1 MVGVCPGVKAI
12 DVVISHSDDV
22 SAGSELFAAVFLDCE
37 PTIMMNSIKRLIATA
52 LIPCMALAGV
62 PLTAQAAMVSTEQAM
77 VTPAGDADRE
87 QVSTFFNR
95 ADVQTALQ
103 AQGVDANA
111 AIERVQ
117 AMSDVEVAQLADR
130 VDQAP
135 AGAGVVGIL
144 FTVFL
149 VLLVTDILGLTSV
162 FPFTR
167 SIR

>member
-1 MVGVCPGVKAI
+1 MVVCRLVKAV
-12 DVVISHSDDV
+12 DASFAHHEDDV
-22 SAGSELFAAVFLDCE
+22 QAVTLLLPRPPHLE
-37 PTIMMNSIKRLIATA
+37 NHTMMKTLKRLIATA
-52 LIPCMALAGV
+52 LIPCMAFAGV

-77 VTPAGDADRE
+77 VTPAGNADRE
-87 QVSTFFNR
+87 HVSTFLNR

-135 AGAGVVGIL
+135 AGAGVIGIL

>member
-1 MVGVCPGVKAI
+1 
-12 DVVISHSDDV
+12 
-22 SAGSELFAAVFLDCE
+22 
-37 PTIMMNSIKRLIATA
+37 MMNILKRLVVTA
-52 LIPCMALAGV
+52 LIPCMAFAGV
-62 PLTAQAAMVSTEQAM
+62 PLAAQASMVSTEQAM
-77 VTPAGDADRE
+77 VTTTGDADRE
-87 QVSTFFNR
+87 HVSAFLAR

-135 AGAGVVGIL
+135 AGAGVVGVL

-149 VLLVTDILGLTSV
+149 VLLVTDILGLTAV

>member
-1 MVGVCPGVKAI
+1 
-12 DVVISHSDDV
+12 
-22 SAGSELFAAVFLDCE
+22 VFFTFE
-37 PTIMMNSIKRLIATA
+37 INIMMKTIKRLIATA
-52 LIPCMALAGV
+52 LIPCMAFAGV

-77 VTPAGDADRE
+77 VTVAGDADRE
-87 QVSTFFNR
+87 HVSAFFTR

-103 AQGVDANA
+103 AQGVNAND
-111 AIERVQ
+111 AIERVK

-135 AGAGVVGIL
+135 AGAGVVGVL

-149 VLLVTDILGLTSV
+149 ILLVTDILGLTSV

>member
-1 MVGVCPGVKAI
+1 MLLCF
-12 DVVISHSDDV
+12 ST
-22 SAGSELFAAVFLDCE
+22 FE
-37 PTIMMNSIKRLIATA
+37 PTTIMTTIKRFIATL
-52 LIPCMALAGV
+52 LIPCMAFAGV

-77 VTPAGDADRE
+77 VTAAGDAHRDR
-87 QVSTFFNR
+87 VSAFFNR

-103 AQGVDANA
+103 GQGIDAGA

-135 AGAGVVGIL
+135 AGAGVIGIL